1 MSSSIGL
8 GSSGFGASGFDSSFG
23 SSSTFGRSS
32 LKESTFGPPAT
43 PSPIGG
49 KRVNVGSSNKW
60 LYERSRRLSTSNG
73 AL

>member
-1 MSSSIGL
+1 M
-8 GSSGFGASGFDSSFG
+8 
-23 SSSTFGRSS
+23 
-32 LKESTFGPPAT
+32 PAT

-49 KRVNVGSSNKW
+49 KRVNTGLSNKW